1 MIGSTKPTVGRI
13 VIEAPVAS
21 FRYPHFLIGRQPSYD
36 MPPPST
42 IYGHIA
48 SAMGEFPDP
57 YAIRFG
63 YHFTSASRG
72 SDLEH
77 QHIIWEGVPDKLSR
91 GESEKLKQWRKTNSP
106 VLAAAV
112 QPTLRDFL
120 FGCRL
125 VLYIDPASVAD
136 AFAEPVFCANF
147 GRSQDL
153 AKIERVETVT
163 LTNATG
169 AYIEKTLLPFREM
182 RSRTGY
188 GTTALMPRY
197 IGPPPEREPEFETY
211 ILLGETVFGGQIDDS
226 VIAKDSRKRLITGA
240 AHRDEVWLVDP
251 DTPVI
256 AGVNRAVVFHRFVA
270 N

>member
-1 MIGSTKPTVGRI
+1 MSGSNERTVGR
-13 VIEAPVAS
+13 VVVEAPVVS
-21 FRYPHFLIGRQPSYD
+21 FRYPHFLVGRQPSYD

-48 SAMGEFPDP
+48 SAMGELPDRHSIQF
-57 YAIRFG
+57 A
-63 YHFTSASRG
+63 YHFTSLSHG

-77 QHIIWEGVPDKLSR
+77 QHIIWQGVPDKLSR
-91 GESEKLKQWRKTNSP
+91 EESEKLKRWRKANSA
-106 VLAAAV
+106 VLAGAV

-125 VLYIDPASVAD
+125 ILYIDPASMAK

-153 AKIERVETVT
+153 AKIERVENVT
-163 LTNATG
+163 LRSATG
-169 AYIEKTLLPFREM
+169 AYIERTLLPFREM
-182 RSRTGY
+182 RPRTGY
-188 GTTALMPRY
+188 GTTVLMPRY

-211 ILLGETVFGGQIDDS
+211 IVLRETVFGGEIDDS
-226 VIAKDSRKRLITGA
+226 VSKESRKRLIGG
-240 AHRDEVWLVDP
+240 HGNKDETWLIDP
-251 DTPVI
+251 DSPVV
-256 AGVNRAVVFHRFVA
+256 AGVNRAVIFHKFVA